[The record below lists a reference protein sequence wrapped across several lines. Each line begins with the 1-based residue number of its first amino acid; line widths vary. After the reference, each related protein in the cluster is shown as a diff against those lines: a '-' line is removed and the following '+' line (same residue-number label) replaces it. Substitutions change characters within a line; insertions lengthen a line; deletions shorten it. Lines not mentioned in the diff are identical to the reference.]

1 MDCWE
6 IGEQEAGLDRLVA
19 GLLEHQVPIS
29 ETVRAEIAVV
39 AEVWGMWTALAPGLA
54 RCLGNHHVDPRL
66 RLIEHADTV
75 PLPGSSV
82 GTDTALA
89 DLLVVPW
96 IACTRCGQVL
106 ARAHAQEPWGD
117 LSYLARH
124 YVLFV
129 PGRST
134 STGVFAP
141 DSAWDALTE
150 LDVADLDAP
159 LIGAFLHHLEA
170 DRGNGVR
177 TRNARLAAIHSL
189 FRHAALQRPED
200 AEVIARVLA
209 IPPKRFD
216 RTLVTY
222 LTEEE
227 INALLE
233 ACDQGTRTGRRDH
246 ALLMLACQTGLR
258 ASELTGLTVGD
269 VHLGTGPHISCL
281 GKGRKQRIT
290 PLAVST
296 VATLKNWM
304 NERGGLP
311 SDPLF
316 PARRGEALS
325 RDGLERRITKHAATA
340 TRSCPT
346 LLGKK
351 VSPHVMRH
359 SAAMRLLHAGVDTAV
374 IALRLG
380 HENVATTQIY
390 IHAVR
395 VLIEVLSQ
403 VQINVLSSQ
412 ATSVSRSMAAR
423 RFFSR

>member
-1 MDCWE
+1 MNTLAPLL
-6 IGEQEAGLDRLVA
+6 QSFFTDRLVRQRQA
-19 GLLEHQVPIS
+19 SGH
-29 ETVRAEIAVV
+29 TIAAYRDAVK
-39 AEVWGMWTALAPGLA
+39 L
-54 RCLGNHHVDPRL
+54 
-66 RLIEHADTV
+66 
-75 PLPGSSV
+75 
-82 GTDTALA
+82 
-89 DLLVVPW
+89 LLVF
-96 IACTRCGQVL
+96 AADQ
-106 ARAHAQEPWGD
+106 
-117 LSYLARH
+117 
-124 YVLFV
+124 
-129 PGRST
+129 
-134 STGVFAP
+134 TGKP
-141 DSAWDALTE
+141 PSR

-170 DRGNGVR
+170 DRGNGIR

-200 AEVIARVLA
+200 AAIIARVLA

-269 VHLGTGPHISCL
+269 VHLGVGPHISCL

-374 IALRLG
+374 IALWLG

-390 IHAVR
+390 IHAD
-395 VLIEVLSQ
+395 LALKE
-403 VQINVLSSQ
+403 Q
-412 ATSVSRSMAAR
+412 ALAR
-423 RFFSR
+423 TAPQDATPGRYQPTDTILAFLDGL